1 MKRLLICINKKKI
14 LSDRNE
20 DEKYLFFFLNKI
32 FLFSASLASNH
43 VSRNFFILVSERCCL
58 PLFLS
63 LVY

>member
-1 MKRLLICINKKKI
+1 MHMKRLLIYINKKKI

-43 VSRNFFILVSERCCL
+43 VS
-58 PLFLS
+58 
-63 LVY
+63 